1 VTSFVAATALKD
13 LRARLRDPLAFLL
26 WLGIPLAIGGLLTL
40 GMGGSS
46 GPKPRAPLYFVDRDE
61 TFVSKA
67 LASAFGQG
75 ALADLFDLRRV
86 DEAQARAKLANDDG
100 TALIVVPKGFTRAL
114 IDDAPTTLEVVENPA
129 QRILPGI
136 VEQTLSILPDA
147 AFYLHQLIGPELR
160 AMFADDDADAGAD
173 AAPSDEQVLE
183 VSLGIKRAI
192 ERVDKVLFP
201 PVVRLETKEK
211 AGERAGFDL
220 GRAFFPSMFFMALFF
235 MAQGIAEDLWTE
247 KNQGALRRLVS
258 APRSLASVLLGKLL
272 ACVVAVVPVAIA
284 GLALG
289 VATFGLDASRMPLAI
304 LWLAASGGL
313 FYALFAIIQVSAS
326 SERGASVLGN
336 MLLFPLLMIG
346 GAFFPFEVMPS
357 WMVSIGGWTPNGWA
371 LLRFKDILDGKLDL
385 AHVASSLA
393 ICVAATGA
401 LFAFALQR
409 FQGAFA
415 RS

>member
-1 VTSFVAATALKD
+1 
-13 LRARLRDPLAFLL
+13 
-26 WLGIPLAIGGLLTL
+26 
-40 GMGGSS
+40 
-46 GPKPRAPLYFVDRDE
+46 
-61 TFVSKA
+61 
-67 LASAFGQG
+67 
-75 ALADLFDLRRV
+75 
-86 DEAQARAKLANDDG
+86 
-100 TALIVVPKGFTRAL
+100 
-114 IDDAPTTLEVVENPA
+114 
-129 QRILPGI
+129 
-136 VEQTLSILPDA
+136 
-147 AFYLHQLIGPELR
+147 
-160 AMFADDDADAGAD
+160 
-173 AAPSDEQVLE
+173 
-183 VSLGIKRAI
+183 
-192 ERVDKVLFP
+192 
-201 PVVRLETKEK
+201 
-211 AGERAGFDL
+211 
-220 GRAFFPSMFFMALFF
+220 
-235 MAQGIAEDLWTE
+235 
-247 KNQGALRRLVS
+247 
-258 APRSLASVLLGKLL
+258 
-272 ACVVAVVPVAIA
+272 VPVAIA